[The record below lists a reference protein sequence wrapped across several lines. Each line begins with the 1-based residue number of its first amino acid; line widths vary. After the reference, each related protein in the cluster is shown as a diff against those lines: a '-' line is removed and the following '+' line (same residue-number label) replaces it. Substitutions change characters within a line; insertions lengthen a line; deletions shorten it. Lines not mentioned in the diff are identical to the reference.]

1 MVEVTDRTHDSSAV
15 IALNLLKA
23 CGVKE
28 VLLAGLDGFSVNI
41 NENYF
46 DPNMR
51 HPVNNEQVERRN
63 HYYKNLI
70 QRVKKSGIR
79 VEFIT
84 PSKYEENA

>member
-1 MVEVTDRTHDSSAV
+1 MFAKNIKRNEAEYMY
-15 IALNLLKA
+15 L
-23 CGVKE
+23 
-28 VLLAGLDGFSVNI
+28 LDGFSVNI

>member
-1 MVEVTDRTHDSSAV
+1 M
-15 IALNLLKA
+15 
-23 CGVKE
+23 
-28 VLLAGLDGFSVNI
+28 NI

-70 QRVKKSGIR
+70 QRVKNLELGWNLLRLQNMRKMR
-79 VEFIT
+79 KCF
-84 PSKYEENA
+84 